1 MKRQW
6 RMLEKYALV
15 STTLKVFFQRLKM
28 ENIHVLITTG
38 CANIGRVVFFFYVLL
53 ELLQEMLCHLIRQ

>member
-1 MKRQW
+1 
-6 RMLEKYALV
+6 MLEKYALV

-38 CANIGRVVFFFYVLL
+38 CANIERVF
-53 ELLQEMLCHLIRQ
+53 LCAFRTFARNVVSFNSPIA

>member
-38 CANIGRVVFFFYVLL
+38 CANIGRVFFMCF
-53 ELLQEMLCHLIRQ
+53 

>member
-38 CANIGRVVFFFYVLL
+38 CANIGRFFFYVLL